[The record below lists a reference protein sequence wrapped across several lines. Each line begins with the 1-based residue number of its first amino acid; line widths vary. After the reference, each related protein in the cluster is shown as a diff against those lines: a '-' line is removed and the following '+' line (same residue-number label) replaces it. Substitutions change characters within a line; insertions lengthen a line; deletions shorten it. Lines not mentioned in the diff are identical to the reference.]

1 MEIKKRRNRKINIIN
16 LRIENQDKNLEL
28 LAREFKS
35 R

>member
-1 MEIKKRRNRKINIIN
+1 MEIKKRRNRKINLIN
-16 LRIENQDKNLEL
+16 LRIENQDKYLEL